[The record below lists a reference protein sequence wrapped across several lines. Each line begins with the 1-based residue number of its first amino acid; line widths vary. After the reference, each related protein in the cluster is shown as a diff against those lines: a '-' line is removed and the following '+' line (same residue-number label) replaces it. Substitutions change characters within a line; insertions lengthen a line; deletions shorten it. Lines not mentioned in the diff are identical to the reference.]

1 MFPLIN
7 SFFPCSFTLQN
18 NYLSCP
24 SNWRNFQWTTKE
36 LWKIVTWSRCWLSPT
51 FYTVEHKNFAGV
63 IFGGLIGV
71 FFVCRERLFY
81 SLALRTK
88 IYWGNLS
95 LWGVFSVQATEPRTG
110 RKLCLQIT
118 PLVELHSVNRR
129 HRWFIDRNFEWVRI
143 QTSKKL
149 LACRFFFL
157 SLTVIN
163 LCSISFGRIF
173 IFLWGKFFC
182 RSRTI
187 QN

>member
-1 MFPLIN
+1 M
-7 SFFPCSFTLQN
+7 
-18 NYLSCP
+18 
-24 SNWRNFQWTTKE
+24 
-36 LWKIVTWSRCWLSPT
+36 
-51 FYTVEHKNFAGV
+51 EHKNFAGV

-71 FFVCRERLFY
+71 FCVCRERLFC

-129 HRWFIDRNFEWVRI
+129 HRWFIDRNFECVRI

-163 LCSISFGRIF
+163 LYSISFGRIF
-173 IFLWGKFFC
+173 IFYEENFFAD
-182 RSRTI
+182 RGLSKTKNKSSKILMRHDNQVVSI
-187 QN
+187 